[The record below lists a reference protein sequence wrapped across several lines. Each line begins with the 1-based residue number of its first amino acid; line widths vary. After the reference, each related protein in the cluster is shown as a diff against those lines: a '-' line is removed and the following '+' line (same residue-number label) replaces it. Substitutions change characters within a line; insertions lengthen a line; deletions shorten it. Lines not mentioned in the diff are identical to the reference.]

1 MAASLSKAE
10 ILAELGRMG
19 ELPPKDWSKLEC
31 QMRMEELR
39 VAQGLHPN
47 PKARHVTPLRRM
59 MIQLNQASTKKDRLQ
74 QFCRE
79 LGVNHTDSDTIP
91 VLQRRAALAIY
102 DKAAATAEDP
112 VGFGKHAART
122 YGEIQEHEKNYVA
135 WVIQTYEEG
144 DCDPRLARL
153 ARWLQESN
161 NKKYEAD
168 ALMFKTEPGAS
179 SHSYTVEEMINE
191 GYTMKGHL
199 QQQQRGV
206 ASKNSVSSKSVSSS
220 QLEQANQQIQQL
232 MATVGQLQNEMK
244 QMKSESE
251 PRRKKVPSEAS
262 TMGSFEQVP

>member
-47 PKARHVTPLRRM
+47 PKARHVTPLRRL
-59 MIQLNQASTKKDRLQ
+59 MIQLNQASTKKERFLQ
-74 QFCRE
+74 FWRE
-79 LGVNHTDSDTIP
+79 LGVSHTASDTIP

-102 DKAAATAEDP
+102 DKAASTAEDP

-122 YGEIQEHEKNYVA
+122 YGEMLEHEKGYVA

-144 DCDPRLARL
+144 ECDPRLARL
-153 ARWLQESN
+153 ARWLQEVGN
-161 NKKYEAD
+161 RKNEND
-168 ALMFKTEPGAS
+168 AQMVKTEPGAS

-191 GYTMKGHL
+191 GYTMKSSL
-199 QQQQRGV
+199 QQRGV
-206 ASKNSVSSKSVSSS
+206 ASKNSASSKSVSSS

-244 QMKSESE
+244 QMKTENE